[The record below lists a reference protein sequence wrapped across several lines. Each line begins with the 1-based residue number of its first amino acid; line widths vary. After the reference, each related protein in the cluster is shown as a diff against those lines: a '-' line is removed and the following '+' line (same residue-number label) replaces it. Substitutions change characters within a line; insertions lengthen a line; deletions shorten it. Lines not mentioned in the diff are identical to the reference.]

1 MPDREPLLP
10 PARCRPAVIEGT
22 ASNPAQALDGPS

>member
-10 PARCRPAVIEGT
+10 PARCRLAVIGVS
-22 ASNPAQALDGPS
+22 ASNSAQALDGPS